1 MTAELAILSAVLA
14 ASLLGSPHCAGMC
27 GGLMLFALG
36 ADKDQPKGRRVRL
49 QLAYH
54 GGRLTS
60 YLLLGAAA
68 GAIGAAIDF
77 TGRFAG
83 VQRAAAVVAGAMM
96 IAFGLALLARTLGL
110 RTGRLKLPKPVHAL
124 IERAHRLAFALRPTN
139 RALAIGL
146 LTALLPCGWLYAFAF
161 TAAGTASP
169 LMGAAVMGTF
179 WVGTVPL
186 MAALGAGIQ
195 LLTRPLH
202 AHMPLITG
210 LAVTAV
216 GVYTAMGR
224 LQAPPMSRTN
234 LNITETSSPS
244 GTGVSPVIPTNADA
258 TCPLCHP
265 DD

>member
-1 MTAELAILSAVLA
+1 MPPELAILSAVLA
-14 ASLLGSPHCAGMC
+14 ASLVGSPHCAGMC

-54 GGRLTS
+54 GGRLGS
-60 YLLLGAAA
+60 YLALGAVA

-77 TGRFAG
+77 CGRFAG
-83 VQRAAAVVAGAMM
+83 VQRAAAIVAGAMM
-96 IAFGLALLARTLGL
+96 ITFGLALLARAAGL
-110 RTGRLKLPKPVHAL
+110 RTGRLRLPKL
-124 IERAHRLAFALRPTN
+124 ITAVLERAHRLAFTLRPTS

-169 LMGAAVMGTF
+169 LMGAAVLGTF

-186 MAALGAGIQ
+186 MALLGAGIQ

-202 AHMPLITG
+202 AHLPLITG

-216 GVYTAMGR
+216 GVYTALGR
-224 LQAPPMSRTN
+224 LEAPAMTPESLHLTD
-234 LNITETSSPS
+234 TCTSTLKPS
-244 GTGVSPVIPTNADA
+244 
-258 TCPLCHP
+258 
-265 DD
+265 

>member
-1 MTAELAILSAVLA
+1 MPTELAILSAVLV
-14 ASLLGSPHCAGMC
+14 ASLVGSPHCAGMC

-36 ADKDQPKGRRVRL
+36 ADAEQPRGKRVRL

-54 GGRLTS
+54 GGRLAS
-60 YLLLGAAA
+60 YLLLGTAA
-68 GAIGAAIDF
+68 GAIGAAVDF

-83 VQRAAAVVAGAMM
+83 VQRAAAIIAGVMM
-96 IAFGLALLARTLGL
+96 IAFGLTLLARTMGI
-110 RTGRLKLPKPVHAL
+110 RTGRIKLPKSL
-124 IERAHRLAFALRPTN
+124 NGLLERLHRVAFALRPTN
-139 RALAIGL
+139 RAITIGL

-179 WVGTVPL
+179 WMGTVPL

-216 GVYTAMGR
+216 GIYTAMGR
-224 LQAPPMSRTN
+224 LQAPEMTRSN
-234 LNITETSSPS
+234 LNITEVS
-244 GTGVSPVIPTNADA
+244 GSGGGVAIPTDADA
-258 TCPLCHP
+258 SCPLCHT

>member
-1 MTAELAILSAVLA
+1 MNTELAILSAVLV
-14 ASLLGSPHCAGMC
+14 ASLIGSPHCAGMC

-36 ADKDQPKGRRVRL
+36 ADSEQPKGRRARL

-54 GGRLTS
+54 GGRLAS

-83 VQRAAAVVAGAMM
+83 VQRAAAVIAGAMM
-96 IAFGLALLARTLGL
+96 IAFGLALLARTLGV
-110 RTGRLKLPKPVHAL
+110 RTGRLRMPRRIGAL
-124 IERAHRLAFALRPTN
+124 LERLHRVAFALKPTN
-139 RALAIGL
+139 RAVTIGL

-179 WVGTVPL
+179 WLGTVPL

-216 GVYTAMGR
+216 GIYTAMGR
-224 LQAPPMSRTN
+224 LQAPEMTRSN
-234 LNITETSSPS
+234 LNITEVR
-244 GTGVSPVIPTNADA
+244 GQGSPVVPTDADA
-258 TCPLCHP
+258 SCPLCHTE
-265 DD
+265 D

>member
-1 MTAELAILSAVLA
+1 MNAEFAILSAVLV
-14 ASLLGSPHCAGMC
+14 ASLIGSPHCAGMC

-36 ADKDQPKGRRVRL
+36 ADAQQPRGRRIRL

-54 GGRLTS
+54 GGRLGS
-60 YLLLGAAA
+60 YLLLGTAA

-83 VQRAAAVVAGAMM
+83 VQRAAAVLAGVMM
-96 IAFGLALLARTLGL
+96 IAFGLALLARTLGV
-110 RTGRLKLPKPVHAL
+110 RTGRLKLPAFVNAFL
-124 IERAHRLAFALRPTN
+124 ERLHRIAFTLKPTN

-169 LMGAAVMGTF
+169 LLGAAVMGTF

-210 LAVTAV
+210 LAVTGV
-216 GVYTAMGR
+216 GIYTAMGR
-224 LQAPPMSRTN
+224 LHAPEMTRSI
-234 LNITETSSPS
+234 LNITES
-244 GTGVSPVIPTNADA
+244 GAVPTDA
-258 TCPLCHP
+258 GASCPLCHTE
-265 DD
+265 D

>member
-1 MTAELAILSAVLA
+1 MPPELAILSAVLV
-14 ASLLGSPHCAGMC
+14 ASLVGSPHCAGMC

-54 GGRLTS
+54 GGRLAS
-60 YLLLGAAA
+60 YLALGAGA

-77 TGRFAG
+77 GGRFAG
-83 VQRAAAVVAGAMM
+83 VQRAAAIVAGAMM
-96 IAFGLALLARTLGL
+96 ITFGLALLARAAGL
-110 RTGRLKLPKPVHAL
+110 RTGRLRLPKTVTAVL
-124 IERAHRLAFALRPTN
+124 ERAHRLAFTLRPTS

-169 LMGAAVMGTF
+169 LMGAAVLGTF

-186 MAALGAGIQ
+186 MALLGAGIQ

-202 AHMPLITG
+202 AHLPLITG

-216 GVYTAMGR
+216 GVYTALGR
-224 LQAPPMSRTN
+224 LHAPAMTPETLHLTDTAAVPMG
-234 LNITETSSPS
+234 P
-244 GTGVSPVIPTNADA
+244 D
-258 TCPLCHP
+258 CPLCHP
-265 DD
+265 DE

>member
-1 MTAELAILSAVLA
+1 MPTELAILSAVLV
-14 ASLLGSPHCAGMC
+14 ASLIGSPHCAGMC

-36 ADKDQPKGRRVRL
+36 ADSEQPRGKRVRL

-60 YLLLGAAA
+60 YLMLGAAA

-83 VQRAAAVVAGAMM
+83 VQRAAAITAGMMM
-96 IAFGLALLARTLGL
+96 IAFGLALLARTMGI
-110 RTGRLKLPKPVHAL
+110 RTGRLKLPKAINSVL
-124 IERAHRLAFALRPTN
+124 ERLHRVAFALKPTN
-139 RALAIGL
+139 RAITIGL

-169 LMGAAVMGTF
+169 LWGAAVMGTF
-179 WVGTVPL
+179 WLGTVPL

-216 GVYTAMGR
+216 GIYTAMGR
-224 LQAPPMSRTN
+224 LQAPEMSRTN
-234 LNITETSSPS
+234 LNLTEVRN
-244 GTGVSPVIPTNADA
+244 GGLVVPTDADA
-258 TCPLCHP
+258 ACPLCHT